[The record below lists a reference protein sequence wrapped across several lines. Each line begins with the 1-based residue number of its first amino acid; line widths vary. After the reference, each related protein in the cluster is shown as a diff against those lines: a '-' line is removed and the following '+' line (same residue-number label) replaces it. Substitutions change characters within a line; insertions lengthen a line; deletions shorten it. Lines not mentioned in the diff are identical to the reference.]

1 MDFHNQFTFFYF
13 LAILIILLIVNYIAL
28 KAKKQNWKTL
38 LNWKIL
44 MVAIIITFLGL
55 LYTEISM
62 SKDWKIE
69 TYGFPKYFYLKKSSI
84 EKENFLSLG
93 IVRFH
98 FINFIQ
104 NFILFYF
111 LINFIWI
118 IGKPQKGNKKLLD
131 Q

>member
-44 MVAIIITFLGL
+44 MVAIIITFFGL
-55 LYTEISM
+55 LYTEISV

-84 EKENFLSLG
+84 EKESFLSLG

-118 IGKPQKGNKKLLD
+118 IGNPQKGNKQLLD